1 MDTVQEQPAMPR
13 VIGIPFTAENARL
26 MALRSVEARKQRK
39 DHPQPSAV
47 QPSADTLA
55 TLDDYQA
62 KTIVRVRERMDK
74 LLDLLEEEEDPNKLD
89 RLASAFAKLQE
100 EERKLAGRPLPG
112 SHRPSSKPAKRS
124 TPESYGPVE

>member
-1 MDTVQEQPAMPR
+1 MDILQSVAPSPR
-13 VIGIPFTAENARL
+13 VIGTPFTAENARL
-26 MALRSVEARKQRK
+26 MALRSVEARRQRK
-39 DHPQPSAV
+39 DNPQPSAT
-47 QPSADTLA
+47 QPSANTLA

-112 SHRPSSKPAKRS
+112 SRRPSPEKSKPR
-124 TPESYGPVE
+124 TPGSYEPME